1 LSSVLSLSAFVS
13 THTTAAAL
21 AAVPSS
27 TSSSTMLRSVTTITS
42 QNSNS
47 SIADARNQRF
57 VYGEN
62 DALFGYIEDQQ
73 GNTPFGKVLDAGTGV
88 HSLRW
93 IATLGGLGRTR
104 NNRTTSHKG
113 LTDFVAVTADETM
126 RHTVQH
132 EMDALGL
139 NHLGKIVIGN
149 WFPAASNNNNSN
161 NNNNN
166 NHNNS
171 HDAGTTDEAALRS
184 IDYDETG
191 QRQLYDTIIA
201 DYLIGAMDGFSP
213 YKQDMML
220 DLLAQR
226 LQPGGRL
233 YIVGLEPIP
242 DSYGTPPNSP
252 QAIISD
258 VRRIRDAC
266 ILLAGDRCYREYPVE
281 WIERQLH
288 SKQAQPSPPA
298 HTNDSTNNNHS
309 SNTPRLHWLAS
320 KQFPILYSH
329 RTIVKQIEVAR
340 KKLPQIP
347 SKALAREL
355 SNTLRELELRS
366 YAATEQI
373 SKTTRIQCGFD
384 YVVSAERSM
393 PDGNSSIS
401 NNKGGGDDS
410 SLDHIHTNEEL

>member
-1 LSSVLSLSAFVS
+1 
-13 THTTAAAL
+13 
-21 AAVPSS
+21 
-27 TSSSTMLRSVTTITS
+27 
-42 QNSNS
+42 
-47 SIADARNQRF
+47 
-57 VYGEN
+57 
-62 DALFGYIEDQQ
+62 
-73 GNTPFGKVLDAGTGV
+73 
-88 HSLRW
+88 
-93 IATLGGLGRTR
+93 
-104 NNRTTSHKG
+104 
-113 LTDFVAVTADETM
+113 
-126 RHTVQH
+126 
-132 EMDALGL
+132 
-139 NHLGKIVIGN
+139 
-149 WFPAASNNNNSN
+149 
-161 NNNNN
+161 
-166 NHNNS
+166 
-171 HDAGTTDEAALRS
+171 
-184 IDYDETG
+184 
-191 QRQLYDTIIA
+191 
-201 DYLIGAMDGFSP
+201 
-213 YKQDMML
+213 ML

-242 DSYGTPPNSP
+242 DSYGGTTPNSP
-252 QAIISD
+252 QAIICD

-288 SKQAQPSPPA
+288 AKQAPSPSPAPPA
-298 HTNDSTNNNHS
+298 HTNTSSTNNHHSSSSS

-384 YVVSAERSM
+384 YVYVVVYVFVLFSW
-393 PDGNSSIS
+393 GWSIIYGPCPS
-401 NNKGGGDDS
+401 WYRNY
-410 SLDHIHTNEEL
+410 LLVCVVWEMTYAQRTNQITIWCFFLFAFRLTH

>member
-1 LSSVLSLSAFVS
+1 MCVGALLNIETQYNITYFFFPPADCLLVSLFIIYLSFS
-13 THTTAAAL
+13 
-21 AAVPSS
+21 
-27 TSSSTMLRSVTTITS
+27 
-42 QNSNS
+42 
-47 SIADARNQRF
+47 
-57 VYGEN
+57 
-62 DALFGYIEDQQ
+62 
-73 GNTPFGKVLDAGTGV
+73 
-88 HSLRW
+88 
-93 IATLGGLGRTR
+93 
-104 NNRTTSHKG
+104 
-113 LTDFVAVTADETM
+113 
-126 RHTVQH
+126 
-132 EMDALGL
+132 
-139 NHLGKIVIGN
+139 
-149 WFPAASNNNNSN
+149 
-161 NNNNN
+161 
-166 NHNNS
+166 
-171 HDAGTTDEAALRS
+171 EA
-184 IDYDETG
+184 
-191 QRQLYDTIIA
+191 
-201 DYLIGAMDGFSP
+201 P

-288 SKQAQPSPPA
+288 SKQAQPPSPA
-298 HTNDSTNNNHS
+298 HTNDSTINNHS
-309 SNTPRLHWLAS
+309 NNTPRLHWLAS

-384 YVVSAERSM
+384 YVYVVVFVVVVVVLFSF
-393 PDGNSSIS
+393 
-401 NNKGGGDDS
+401 GGGPLFTVPVPAD
-410 SLDHIHTNEEL
+410 T